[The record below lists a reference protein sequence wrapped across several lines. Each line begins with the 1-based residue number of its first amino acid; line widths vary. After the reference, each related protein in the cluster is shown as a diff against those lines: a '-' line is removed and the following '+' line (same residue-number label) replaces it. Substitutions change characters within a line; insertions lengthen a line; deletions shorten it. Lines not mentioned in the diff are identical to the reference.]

1 MTVSLAVVSDVARPR
16 QATVPIVDGTRPAA
30 VVRGTIRVDQAT
42 GAVVVPH
49 RWALTLA
56 LAVVVLVAALAVV
69 VLVAALAVPEAVA
82 LVDANHF
89 HHLFL

>member
-1 MTVSLAVVSDVARPR
+1 MTVSLAVVSDVTRPR

-30 VVRGTIRVDQAT
+30 VV
-42 GAVVVPH
+42 PH
-49 RWALTLA
+49 RWALTL
-56 LAVVVLVAALAVV
+56 ALAVV

>member
-1 MTVSLAVVSDVARPR
+1 MTVSLAVVSDVTRPR

-49 RWALTLA
+49 RWVLTL
-56 LAVVVLVAALAVV
+56 ALAVV